1 MAEYNTVQ
9 TFAAFLKTQYAQSV
23 VNTLPTGFKAQRMAP
38 FSSSS
43 ATGLRIEQ
51 PVVTNMEQGGTYRG
65 PNAGAFDLNKPVA
78 AKIKNM
84 VLDATNFVLNSAID
98 YETLHKSSKGGKVS
112 YRSGAEQLFRSMVM
126 SARKRLELSLWNGR
140 RGLGIVRTDPGTGT
154 TCTITNASY
163 AIGNFLGMSGAKVH
177 FYDPVG
183 GAIRGWTTNADYI
196 AGLDAA
202 ARTIKSTDPALRTI
216 EVNAAIDATVA
227 VGDWVILSTQ
237 WDPEGEVWQDMQGIY
252 DILNATNATA
262 ELFGVPLATSDTFVP
277 NQYAVGGDLTF
288 DHVQRMAVTSVNKG
302 LDTGADFCPNNE
314 HWVDLLVEQAAFRQ
328 YDGGFSGQIKFIN
341 GDRGIRF
348 LSANGVIDID
358 PSIYVKGG
366 EVVMCPKGAFRRIG
380 NSPVTFDLPG
390 VGQNVHNAETVAGV
404 LFRAYWNQAIVTEQP
419 GHCTLGTGVTAT
431 EFDA

>member
-1 MAEYNTVQ
+1 MAEYNTID
-9 TFAAFLKTQYAQSV
+9 TFHSFLKTQYAKDV

-38 FSSSS
+38 FSSAN

-51 PVVTNMEQGGTYRG
+51 PVITNMEQGGTYRG
-65 PNAGAFDLNKPVA
+65 PNSGAFDLNKPVA
-78 AKIKNM
+78 AQLKNM

-98 YETLHKSSKGGKVS
+98 YETLYKSSKGGKVA

-140 RGLGIVRTDPGTGT
+140 RGLGIVRTTPGTVST
-154 TCTITNASY
+154 IEITNASY
-163 AIGNFLGMSGAKVH
+163 AIGNFLGMEGAVIQ
-177 FYDPVG
+177 FISPAGV
-183 GAIRGWTTNADYI
+183 IRDWSTNADYI
-196 AGLDAA
+196 AGLNAA
-202 ARTIKSTDPALRTI
+202 GYTLKATDPALRTI
-216 EVNAAIDATVA
+216 ELSKNATANVVA
-227 VGDWVILSTQ
+227 GDWVILSTQ
-237 WDPEGEVWQDMQGIY
+237 YDPEGSTWQDMQGIY
-252 DILNATNATA
+252 DILNATSATT
-262 ELFGVPLATSDTFVP
+262 ELFGVPLATSSTFVP

-288 DHVQRMAVTSVNKG
+288 EHVQKMAVTSVNKG

-314 HWVDLLVEQAAFRQ
+314 HWVDLLVEQAAFRK
-328 YDGGFSGQIKFIN
+328 YDGGYSGQIKYIN

-348 LSANGVIDID
+348 LSANGVIDIE

-419 GHCTLGTGVTAT
+419 GHCVLGTGVTST
-431 EFDA
+431 DFDV